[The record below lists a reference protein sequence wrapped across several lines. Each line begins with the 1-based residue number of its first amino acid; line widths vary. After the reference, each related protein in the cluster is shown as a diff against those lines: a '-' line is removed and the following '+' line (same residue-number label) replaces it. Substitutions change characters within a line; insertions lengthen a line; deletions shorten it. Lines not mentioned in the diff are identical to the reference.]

1 MTRAVK
7 LELMDP
13 ESLQFS
19 EHAAPDEDEHSGA
32 SISAGLRALRV
43 IGGEH
48 SLQQIDV
55 DEDAPVVDRRIVD
68 GKFRTEEIVAHFQR
82 FGTSIHVCAY
92 GIVDSIIYQGGFQV
106 ARRIPPESH

>member
-19 EHAAPDEDEHSGA
+19 EPAAPDEDEHSGA

-43 IGGEH
+43 IGGER

-55 DEDAPVVDRRIVD
+55 DEDAPVIRR
-68 GKFRTEEIVAHFQR
+68 
-82 FGTSIHVCAY
+82 
-92 GIVDSIIYQGGFQV
+92 GIETRGDEGMKQKYKLSFQV
-106 ARRIPPESH
+106 INMTSKSTLLPLLAVVL